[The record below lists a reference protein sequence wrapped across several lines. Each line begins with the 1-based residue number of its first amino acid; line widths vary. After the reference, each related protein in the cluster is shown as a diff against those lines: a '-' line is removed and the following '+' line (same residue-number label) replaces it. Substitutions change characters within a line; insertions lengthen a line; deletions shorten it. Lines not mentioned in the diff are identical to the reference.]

1 MKSKSLVLCVAALA
15 GFATL
20 NAQDQSASASASPS
34 ASAGTEQHHRLGRHH
49 EFGYF
54 LKQLNLTDA
63 QKQQVKQYFSDNKQ
77 TFRTDMVNLLKAK
90 QAVDSAIEKNPSGDA
105 NIRSLSA
112 NVASAR
118 TELAAQHAKFEV
130 FLQSILTSEQKQTL
144 VTLQQKRDARMQAH
158 INRLSE
164 SAS

>member
-1 MKSKSLVLCVAALA
+1 MKRKSLILCIAALA

-20 NAQDQSASASASPS
+20 NAQDQNASASASAS
-34 ASAGTEQHHRLGRHH
+34 ASTGAEKQHGWGRHH
-49 EFGYF
+49 RFADL

-77 TFRTDMVNLLKAK
+77 TFRTNRLNLLKAK
-90 QAVDSAIEKNPSGDA
+90 LAVNSAIEKNQSDDA
-105 NIRSLSA
+105 TIRSLSA

-118 TELAAQHAKFEV
+118 TELAAQRAKFDA

-144 VTLQQKRDARMQAH
+144 AALRQKRDTKLQAR
-158 INRLSE
+158 INRLS
-164 SAS
+164 